1 MKKLNKPL
9 VKNQLIEYT
18 TEISLV
24 LVSLGLFGFIR
35 LTEEVVEGDTVGF
48 DQAVLLW
55 FRNKADLSDPI
66 GPQWLEVVV
75 RDITAIGG
83 LLILGLLTLAACGYL
98 WLTQRHKLALFV
110 AVSIPAGSL
119 LNTLLKEYFTRPRP
133 DIVPHGTSASLSS
146 FPSGHAMMSA
156 IVFLTLGALLSLST
170 ENRSIKIYILAWSV
184 FLTVL
189 VGISRVYLGVHWPT
203 DIIAGWIA
211 GGTWAML
218 CLLTGH
224 WLFRSDEKSLTKD
237 GR

>member
-110 AVSIPAGSL
+110 DVSIPAGSL